1 MLRGIYTIN
10 FILFRVLLSLDKFLD
25 KVDINSTNTTS
36 INFSYRTFAIQVQNI
51 DISSLNGQTFNVD
64 LGSVDEARNMM
75 GDIDDSNLITREN
88 VMEALSNATAA
99 IHISEELLNHCT
111 PRLTNQRL
119 SYSVFLF
126 DSFFLSQN
134 PNETIGSL
142 IIAARLKCGS
152 NTTVPPINFTLLS
165 SNDVR

>member
-1 MLRGIYTIN
+1 M
-10 FILFRVLLSLDKFLD
+10 
-25 KVDINSTNTTS
+25 
-36 INFSYRTFAIQVQNI
+36 FSYRTFALQVQNI

-64 LGSVDEARNMM
+64 LRSVEEARNMT
-75 GDIDDSNLITREN
+75 GDIDDSNLITQEN

-111 PRLTNQRL
+111 PGLTNQRL